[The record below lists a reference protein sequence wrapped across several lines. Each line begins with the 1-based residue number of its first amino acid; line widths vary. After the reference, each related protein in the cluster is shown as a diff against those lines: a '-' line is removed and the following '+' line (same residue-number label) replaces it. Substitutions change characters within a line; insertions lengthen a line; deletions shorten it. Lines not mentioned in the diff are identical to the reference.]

1 MRSTA
6 SRTTCVESWALAKAS
21 SMQSNAGR
29 DAAIVS
35 PLRTP
40 VGKFG
45 GALRDVPADVLAA
58 LAIRA
63 LMERTGLDPRPSG

>member
-1 MRSTA
+1 MR
-6 SRTTCVESWALAKAS
+6 
-21 SMQSNAGR
+21 SNAGR

-45 GALRDVPADVLAA
+45 GALRDVPADALAA
-58 LAIRA
+58 LSIRA
-63 LMERTGLDPRPSG
+63 LMERTGLDPARVDGSSWATGIPAARTPPSGG